1 MSVWALLMAAGS
13 GERMGPGRNKVL
25 AHLCGKPVLLRSAEA
40 FETAVD
46 GMVVVVQPRDEAEAR
61 ALLPAARFA
70 HGSATRQQSVLA
82 GLRALPEDADVVLVH
97 DAARPLVSREVIRR
111 CIAAVR
117 AHGSGVASVPVKDTI
132 KRCAP
137 DGTVLE
143 TPPRA
148 ALRAAQTPQAFHPA
162 QLRRAIEAL
171 EAQGVQATDD
181 AAAMEAAG
189 HPVFL
194 VEGDPR
200 NLKLTT
206 PEDMTMAAALA
217 GQEEGSM
224 RVGHGYD
231 AHRLTEGRA
240 LVLCGVEIPHEKG
253 LLGHSDADVALHA
266 LMDALLGAASMG
278 DIGRRFPDS
287 QEQYRGISSVTL
299 LETVAAE
306 LAQAGYTVE
315 NVDVTILA
323 QRPKLQPY
331 MAEMTART
339 AQALGICPRRV
350 SVKATTTE
358 GMGFEGAG
366 EGISAHAVAL
376 LRTGG

>member
-1 MSVWALLMAAGS
+1 M
-13 GERMGPGRNKVL
+13 
-25 AHLCGKPVLLRSAEA
+25 
-40 FETAVD
+40 
-46 GMVVVVQPRDEAEAR
+46 
-61 ALLPAARFA
+61 
-70 HGSATRQQSVLA
+70 
-82 GLRALPEDADVVLVH
+82 
-97 DAARPLVSREVIRR
+97 
-111 CIAAVR
+111 
-117 AHGSGVASVPVKDTI
+117 
-132 KRCAP
+132 
-137 DGTVLE
+137 
-143 TPPRA
+143 
-148 ALRAAQTPQAFHPA
+148 
-162 QLRRAIEAL
+162 
-171 EAQGVQATDD
+171 QATDD

-339 AQALGICPRRV
+339 AQALGICPRARERE
-350 SVKATTTE
+350 SHHH
-358 GMGFEGAG
+358 GRHG
-366 EGISAHAVAL
+366 L
-376 LRTGG
+376 